1 CLMKSSIEGAARIG
15 RTGERIDPNCIDYV
29 CPEGV
34 NDCALR
40 VTCNRVHT
48 SEVTR
53 CPGAGRWIPD
63 EEIFHL
69 GACRIGHKN
78 ELRLGLSHNC
88 EWSVGIGTQ
97 CEWPRAERRERRRR
111 RRHVESIEMLDASS
125 RGWAAGEEEVPRN
138 IRGQNIV
145 SGNSGCG
152 RTCPSR

>member
-88 EWSVGIGTQ
+88 EWSVGIGTE
-97 CEWPRAERRERRRR
+97 CEWRRVESRGGRRRR
-111 RRHVESIEMLDASS
+111 RQVGSRERLDDVG
-125 RGWAAGEEEVPRN
+125 RGRGSWGEEDPRN
-138 IRGQNIV
+138 GA
-145 SGNSGCG
+145 
-152 RTCPSR
+152 